1 MSTDEIPPRGTV
13 AKASS
18 PSTAAARPLQDEDAF
33 LRLGLIL
40 RCEQSE
46 PRRIEAKRELV
57 SQKSPHRR
65 QIRKALSWPQLK
77 KALAMF
83 GRSLYMK
90 KTYAIR
96 A

>member
-1 MSTDEIPPRGTV
+1 MLSLG
-13 AKASS
+13 
-18 PSTAAARPLQDEDAF
+18 
-33 LRLGLIL
+33 LGLIL

-46 PRRIEAKRELV
+46 PRSIEAKRELV

-77 KALAMF
+77 KALAVF